1 MQLLVHVAVRRL
13 RALINNRLGSEILN
27 RRRRSCAFATGLTA
41 GPPLKSHRTASRQG
55 SPGSHVGSCWRV
67 ATRPEPHARATATAT
82 DGARCSPA
90 GWPESRPGDAMD
102 ARAGDG
108 ENRLESRDLA
118 AGAVPCTVLHAARS
132 ARALLLPL
140 PSLPRWA
147 RAGRPGI
154 AGPGGWLERYPM
166 YRLIRARPVSA
177 RTTPCARG
185 LPPSVNKSG
194 AGRGPW
200 PPPPSCAATHV
211 KCSIIETSRARW
223 TQAGRRGT
231 GGSRT
236 RARVPARCAV
246 RGDADADAGQARAVP
261 CRTRTSARLR
271 HDLAGRQAGRPGR
284 KAGRPARSYGKW
296 R

>member
-1 MQLLVHVAVRRL
+1 M
-13 RALINNRLGSEILN
+13 
-27 RRRRSCAFATGLTA
+27 
-41 GPPLKSHRTASRQG
+41 
-55 SPGSHVGSCWRV
+55 
-67 ATRPEPHARATATAT
+67 
-82 DGARCSPA
+82 
-90 GWPESRPGDAMD
+90 
-102 ARAGDG
+102 
-108 ENRLESRDLA
+108 
-118 AGAVPCTVLHAARS
+118 PCTVLHAARS

-200 PPPPSCAATHV
+200 PPPPSCAATHL

-261 CRTRTSARLR
+261 DAHLGAPAARPR
-271 HDLAGRQAGRPGR
+271 RKTGRPARPEGRQAGPFVREVALTWSRTASYQWYFEGF
-284 KAGRPARSYGKW
+284 ARWLDPPIKK
-296 R
+296 

>member
-1 MQLLVHVAVRRL
+1 M
-13 RALINNRLGSEILN
+13 
-27 RRRRSCAFATGLTA
+27 
-41 GPPLKSHRTASRQG
+41 
-55 SPGSHVGSCWRV
+55 
-67 ATRPEPHARATATAT
+67 
-82 DGARCSPA
+82 
-90 GWPESRPGDAMD
+90 
-102 ARAGDG
+102 
-108 ENRLESRDLA
+108 
-118 AGAVPCTVLHAARS
+118 LHAARS

-271 HDLAGRQAGRPGR
+271 RGAGLGDEDVSSSPLPPASGDASRRRPRIQAVQRRGRRRARTVTSRSLRRSRARLPPFSYSR
-284 KAGRPARSYGKW
+284 APAPPLVAQATFARAREAVHAVHRGPPRHCFAPDPVGSVQAAATTSRSASNC
-296 R
+296 RRV